1 MSEGAALSEIKS
13 TENNYI
19 EYTRIHNVGNI
30 SKFSLAVCIVCLL
43 ILTDDSGPSPLVK
56 YNHIFNSDNISIVFF
71 IGFLFVWI
79 VLKLFQNNI
88 KIQRNTAWV
97 AVGFA
102 YLFSDALS
110 YLGVSSTGGI
120 TAMAVAHL
128 MISFLFVERL
138 KFQLILM
145 LVNGVFFYYMATK
158 VGGIDPQ
165 VFVIALLS
173 VIFMSAIVAYTMD
186 KQRRNVF
193 YSQQKIAN
201 QVEELNKALDVKSAF
216 FGHMS
221 HELRTP
227 LNAIIGFS
235 DMLKTMNKENLTE
248 EKVHEYA
255 GYINSGGNH
264 LLSLVNDI
272 LDQNKL
278 ETGGVEVSFERVDVC
293 VLLQN
298 YVDELKPISM
308 DKEQIVNLNFEEI
321 EIQFDTD
328 RRLFKQIIYN
338 LISNAQKYTPN
349 NGVIEIFAR
358 RNDQEVEIIIK
369 DNGKGI
375 PQDIIQQINKANLPV
390 TTHFISKAEGTGF
403 GLIIVQQ
410 LLGRLNAKAEVKS
423 EVGKGTEFK
432 MLFPIANKT

>member
-1 MSEGAALSEIKS
+1 MLSEVKS
-13 TENNYI
+13 TTNNYI
-19 EYTRIHNVGNI
+19 EYARDLNVGNL

-43 ILTDDSGPSPLVK
+43 ILTDTSGPSPLVK

-71 IGFLFVWI
+71 IAFLCIWI
-79 VLKLFQNNI
+79 AFKIFQDSI
-88 KIQRNTAWV
+88 KIQRITVWV
-97 AVGFA
+97 AIVFA

-110 YLGVSSTGGI
+110 YLGLSSSGGI

-128 MISFLFVERL
+128 MIAFLFVERL
-138 KFQLILM
+138 KYQLLLM
-145 LVNGVFFYYMATK
+145 LSNGVLFYFVATK
-158 VGGIDPQ
+158 YGEVHPD

-173 VIFMSAIVAYTMD
+173 VIFMSSIVSYTMD
-186 KQRRNVF
+186 KQRQNVF

-201 QVEELNKALDVKSAF
+201 QVEELNRALDVKSAF

-235 DMLKTMNKENLTE
+235 EMLKTMDEKNLTQ

-255 GYINSGGNH
+255 EYINSGGNH

-278 ETGGVEVSFERVDVC
+278 ETGGVKVLIERVDAC
-293 VLLQN
+293 VLLKN

-308 DKEQIVNLNFEEI
+308 DKNQQVNLHFDDETLL
-321 EIQFDTD
+321 FDTD
-328 RRLFKQIIYN
+328 QRLFKQIIYN
-338 LISNAQKYTPN
+338 LLSNAQKYTPEKGIIDLYARRVAEN
-349 NGVIEIFAR
+349 IEITI
-358 RNDQEVEIIIK
+358 Q

-375 PQDIIQQINKANLPV
+375 SSDIIQQINKTSIPV
-390 TTHFISKAEGTGF
+390 KTHFISKAEGTGL

-410 LLGRLNAKAEVKS
+410 LIDRLNAKIIVCS
-423 EVGKGTEFK
+423 DHGKGTTFK
-432 MLFPIANKT
+432 MLFPISNKA